1 MQLPILALNGLPESY
16 FNACVPV
23 MTCVR
28 PRGASLGCLQACA
41 VTMRS
46 IRRTQSPSEPGSG
59 TARQPQADRMAL
71 GNYVTVTN
79 RDRMATVWRA
89 RVSDQ
94 SRDTGHPFLADP
106 SPPVCAEPPRPA
118 LRTCDTSRELSG

>member
-1 MQLPILALNGLPESY
+1 MI
-16 FNACVPV
+16 
-23 MTCVR
+23 
-28 PRGASLGCLQACA
+28 
-41 VTMRS
+41 
-46 IRRTQSPSEPGSG
+46 
-59 TARQPQADRMAL
+59 AL

-106 SPPVCAEPPRPA
+106 SPPGLRRASRPA